1 MENKTI
7 SDEYLRGLV
16 EGEGCFTF
24 CNIPVMGKT
33 GKKFVLPAFTI
44 QMHERDK
51 SLIEL
56 LKLRLGLKN
65 KIYVYKVRALMEKS
79 KIYRRGPMAKLIVR
93 DVASL
98 KNKIVPFFMEYNLK
112 TYKRHDFKIFAEVV
126 TMMFQKRHLNER
138 GRSKILRLISNMN
151 RKKKR

>member
-56 LKLRLGLKN
+56 LKIRLGLKN

-98 KNKIVPFFMEYNLK
+98 KNKIVPFF
-112 TYKRHDFKIFAEVV
+112 YKKLHGNKGKQMIEWIEDIGARDDMPENYKIIH
-126 TMMFQKRHLNER
+126 RLHLY
-138 GRSKILRLISNMN
+138 GYFD
-151 RKKKR
+151 KKVYR

>member
-1 MENKTI
+1 MEREII

-24 CNIPVMGKT
+24 CNIPVIGKT
-33 GKKFVLPAFTI
+33 GKKFALPAFTI

-65 KIYVYKVRALMEKS
+65 KIYVYKVRALSEKN

-98 KNKIVPFFMEYNLK
+98 KNKVVPFF
-112 TYKRHDFKIFAEVV
+112 YKKLHGNKGKQMIEWLEEIGNRDDIPENYKII
-126 TMMFQKRHLNER
+126 H
-138 GRSKILRLISNMN
+138 RLYSYGYFD
-151 RKKKR
+151 